1 MKRGFSH
8 GFTLI
13 EMMIALSIFAALM
26 AALMAGFSH
35 GLSLWDRAQN
45 KSSQWQALEYRH
57 GLLASLFVQAEVATY
72 TKVAGMYVPYYHGT
86 ASSLRFMSRSPIL
99 DFPGRIHPV
108 ELLIQRQND
117 DTYQLIYKQAGRYS
131 DPARGIDWRNSS
143 EQILISDIK
152 RAFFQYEAAAFPL
165 PPELDPLYLDSRE
178 KIRYRDE
185 AEWLAEFDSHWMW
198 RTPQRVSF
206 NFTDS
211 DGLEHQW
218 TFPLPTRS
226 DAWTLEIYSNE

>member
-1 MKRGFSH
+1 MRQTLNR

-26 AALMAGFSH
+26 AVLMVGFSQ

-57 GLLASLFVQAEVATY
+57 GLLASLFVQAQVASY
-72 TKVAGMYVPYYHGT
+72 TKVGGMYVPYYHGT
-86 ASSLRFMSRSPIL
+86 SNSLRFLSRAPIL
-99 DFPGRIHPV
+99 DFPGRVHPV
-108 ELLIQRQND
+108 ELLIQRQSD
-117 DTYQLIYKQAGRYS
+117 DTFSLIYKQAGRYS
-131 DPARGIDWRNSS
+131 DPARGIDWRNAS
-143 EQILISDIK
+143 EQVLMSDIK
-152 RAFFQYEAAAFPL
+152 RAFFQHEAAKFPL

-178 KIRYRDE
+178 KIRYRDA
-185 AEWLAEFDSHWMW
+185 AEWLRVFDSDWMW
-198 RTPQRVSF
+198 LMPQRVSF

-211 DGLEHQW
+211 DGLDHQW

-226 DAWTLEIYSNE
+226 DAWTLEIYADE